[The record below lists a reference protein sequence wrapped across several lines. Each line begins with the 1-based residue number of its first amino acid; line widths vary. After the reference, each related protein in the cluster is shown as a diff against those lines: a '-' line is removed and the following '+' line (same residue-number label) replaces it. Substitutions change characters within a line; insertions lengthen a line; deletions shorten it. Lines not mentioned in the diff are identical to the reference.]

1 MRALPSR
8 AGTPFLLKQVKQSVS
23 LRKYCGHVPKTNNKP
38 ASRLYAI
45 DGTLAGV
52 DMQSAQTVLS
62 DQCFGAQV
70 QGEQDT
76 MWLEGLLPMVALRA
90 WRHSATN

>member
-1 MRALPSR
+1 
-8 AGTPFLLKQVKQSVS
+8 
-23 LRKYCGHVPKTNNKP
+23 
-38 ASRLYAI
+38 
-45 DGTLAGV
+45 
-52 DMQSAQTVLS
+52 MQSAQTVLS